1 MSFDLVVLDKYK
13 RFGRKEDFYDWL
25 EKVTSWD
32 EDLDYVFLWI
42 YRFPISLKNA
52 FLLLWIIIVLWQM
65 LVWEMMAH
73 HVLKNLRVLIG
84 KV

>member
-1 MSFDLVVLDKYK
+1 MSFGLMVLDKRK

-42 YRFPISLKNA
+42 YRFFSISPKNA
-52 FLLLWIIIVLWQM
+52 FCCCGLL
-65 LVWEMMAH
+65 
-73 HVLKNLRVLIG
+73 
-84 KV
+84 

>member
-65 LVWEMMAH
+65 LVWEMMTH